1 LTEVTIRNRGLLHT
15 LDSFV
20 DMFYSIP
27 EDIRCSKEHQTLSSQ
42 QAADDPEYFCG
53 EEYLISQKALGS
65 RHSGYPEEY
74 YSHPVTHMVKSNPEI
89 FTEFKDRV
97 KHQFASEIGA
107 HTSALLNYYP
117 PGGFVGWHTNWN
129 AHCYQILFTWSKDGN
144 GYFRYWDNQKQEI
157 VHTQDVPGWQCRHY
171 YFGRL
176 DEPEHHCWHAAYAGS
191 DRITLAYKFVN
202 NSKSHPSDA
211 MAQAMRDDLISEIES
226 K

>member
-1 LTEVTIRNRGLLHT
+1 MTEVTIRNRGLLHT

-117 PGGFVGWHTNWN
+117 PGGFVDGIPTGMHIVIKYCLHGQRMVMAISVTGT
-129 AHCYQILFTWSKDGN
+129 IKSKKSYTHKMCRVGN
-144 GYFRYWDNQKQEI
+144 VD
-157 VHTQDVPGWQCRHY
+157 T
-171 YFGRL
+171 
-176 DEPEHHCWHAAYAGS
+176 
-191 DRITLAYKFVN
+191 ITLE
-202 NSKSHPSDA
+202 D
-211 MAQAMRDDLISEIES
+211 
-226 K
+226 